1 MKLSKSKFQ
10 EHQDTSAPQML
21 KVPFKKEGPE
31 ADADLRAL
39 HLRQLGAL
47 FEGKNIKFLSPL
59 PRPWKGAIKLKE
71 LILRL
76 HKKSTLSLK
85 QKQHF
90 SSNTYWETHKR
101 PIYINFK
108 PELCTAEQHHRTAH
122 PRSSAHE
129 VFVWMCPLEHNPTR
143 TVPLGVMQHRRPE
156 MEPGQ
161 LPQTTS
167 FTETLQ
173 QSSRCSW
180 ESWDCLLNPPNIST
194 SLFLHK
200 VISS

>member
-1 MKLSKSKFQ
+1 MEIKPFEQACPKTRGKFTMKLSKSKFQ

-47 FEGKNIKFLSPL
+47 FEGKNIKLLSPL

-129 VFVWMCPLEHNPTR
+129 VFVWMCPWST
-143 TVPLGVMQHRRPE
+143 TRPE
-156 MEPGQ
+156 QCP
-161 LPQTTS
+161 
-167 FTETLQ
+167 
-173 QSSRCSW
+173 W
-180 ESWDCLLNPPNIST
+180 ESCNTDALKWSLGNSPKPPAPQKLYSNPHAVLEKAET
-194 SLFLHK
+194 
-200 VISS
+200 VC